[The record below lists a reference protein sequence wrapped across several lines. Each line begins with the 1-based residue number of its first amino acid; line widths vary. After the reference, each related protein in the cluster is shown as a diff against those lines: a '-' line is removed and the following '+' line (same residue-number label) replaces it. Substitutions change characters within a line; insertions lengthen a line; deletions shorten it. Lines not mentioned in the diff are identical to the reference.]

1 MDFVIIW
8 LNNNNIEMEGVY
20 SDSIFLFSVN
30 QLVVYLDHVLK
41 FDLSKELPEILVKN
55 KDS

>member
-20 SDSIFLFSVN
+20 SDSIFLFSIN

>member
-8 LNNNNIEMEGVY
+8 LKNNNIEMKGVY

>member
-8 LNNNNIEMEGVY
+8 LNNNNIEMKGVY
-20 SDSIFLFSVN
+20 SDSIFLFSIN

>member
-8 LNNNNIEMEGVY
+8 LNNNNIEMEGV
-20 SDSIFLFSVN
+20 SDSISLFSVN
-30 QLVVYLDHVLK
+30 QLVVYLGHVLK
-41 FDLSKELPEILVKN
+41 FDLPKELPEILVKN

>member
-8 LNNNNIEMEGVY
+8 LNNNNIEMKGVY